1 MVLDMTDPTF
11 ELANAH
17 RWFAKHLNNQAWDLL
32 ELEQLTP
39 TQRELMQN
47 TAHTAWRHWWEIG
60 DVINH
65 QRAEYL
71 LAHVHVALEEPA
83 AAVHPAVRS
92 VQLADE
98 AGESYRAFDQVFSH
112 DAAASAYQISGSVHE
127 EQHQSTKIEAARALL
142 TDQTEQR
149 VANEWLNRRE
159 SAAN

>member
-1 MVLDMTDPTF
+1 MTDPTF

-39 TQRELMQN
+39 AQRELMRN
-47 TAHTAWRHWWEIG
+47 TAHAAWRHWWEIG

-65 QRAEYL
+65 QRTECL
-71 LAHVHVALEEPA
+71 LAHVHVALLEPA
-83 AAVHPAVRS
+83 AAVHHAERS
-92 VQLADE
+92 LQLAGE
-98 AGESYRAFDQVFSH
+98 AGESYGAFDQVYSH
-112 DAAASAYQISGSVHE
+112 DAAASAYQISGSAHE
-127 EQHQSTKIEAARALL
+127 AQHHRSKVEAARALL

>member
-39 TQRELMQN
+39 TQRELMRN

-83 AAVHPAVRS
+83 AAVHHAVRS

-98 AGESYRAFDQVFSH
+98 GGESYRAFDQVFSH

>member
-1 MVLDMTDPTF
+1 MTDPTF

-39 TQRELMQN
+39 AQRELMRN

-83 AAVHPAVRS
+83 AAVHHAVRS